1 MLSPE
6 KTEKKIRNFSHDSQQ
21 LGRGLDLVL
30 LQYIVS
36 VDIKIPFSNSIIIR
50 GNLVIKQD
58 L

>member
-6 KTEKKIRNFSHDSQQ
+6 KTEKKIRNVSHDSQQ
-21 LGRGLDLVL
+21 LGRGLDMVL

-36 VDIKIPFSNSIIIR
+36 VDIKIPFSNSVIIQ

-58 L
+58 V